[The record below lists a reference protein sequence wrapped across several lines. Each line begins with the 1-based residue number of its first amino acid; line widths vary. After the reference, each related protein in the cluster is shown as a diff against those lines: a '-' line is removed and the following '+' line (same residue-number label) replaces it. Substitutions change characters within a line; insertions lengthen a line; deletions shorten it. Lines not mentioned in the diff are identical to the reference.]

1 MDEGIA
7 LRTITRADIARE
19 AEVSETIVS
28 YVINGNRYVHSEKRQ
43 RVEQAIA
50 RLKYR
55 PNALARALKGKK
67 LNHLLFVADDIQG
80 DYFGKLISEIDS
92 FAYDEAYFIS
102 LCADRMDEDFVDRI
116 YSRFFDGI
124 IIGSANFPLRN
135 IQRLVDTNI
144 PIVLLEVRDYSSITG
159 VYGLINT
166 GLYRGARDCVRT
178 LHERGR
184 RRLLYLDKLNKDGSK
199 SDLSDW
205 RLKGFCDQLEEYGFP
220 ISGMNVVAGCR
231 SDDELVAAL
240 EQRVLHEGFVPDGIF
255 GRNDYM
261 ALLGMEAV
269 KSLGFNVPNDIS
281 VIGFDNSRFCRFSTP
296 TLSSMEIQQKEIGR
310 TIMRMMISLIDRRDS
325 FSTRIEE
332 HLETKLVMRQSI

>member
-1 MDEGIA
+1 MDEKIA
-7 LRTITRADIARE
+7 LRTITRADIAKE

-28 YVINGNRYVHSEKRQ
+28 YVINGNRYVNSGKRQ

-50 RLKYR
+50 KLKYR

-92 FAYDEAYFIS
+92 FAYEKAYFIS
-102 LCADRMDEDFVDRI
+102 LCADHMDEDFVDRI

-124 IIGSANFPLRN
+124 IIGSANFPLKN
-135 IQRLVDTNI
+135 IQRLVNTTT

-166 GLYRGARDCVRT
+166 GLYRGARTCVRT

-184 RRLLYLDKLNKDGSK
+184 RNLLYLDKINRDGSR

-205 RLKGFCDQLEEYGFP
+205 RLKGFFDQLNEYGLP
-220 ISGMNVVAGCR
+220 ANERNVIAGCR

-240 EQRVLHEGFVPDGIF
+240 EHKVRHEGFIPDAIF

-269 KSLGFNVPNDIS
+269 KSLGYNVPTDVSI
-281 VIGFDNSRFCRFSTP
+281 IGFDNSRFCRFSTP

-310 TIMRMMISLIDRRDS
+310 AIMKMMIALIDRHDS

-332 HLETKLVMRQSI
+332 HLETRLVMRSSI